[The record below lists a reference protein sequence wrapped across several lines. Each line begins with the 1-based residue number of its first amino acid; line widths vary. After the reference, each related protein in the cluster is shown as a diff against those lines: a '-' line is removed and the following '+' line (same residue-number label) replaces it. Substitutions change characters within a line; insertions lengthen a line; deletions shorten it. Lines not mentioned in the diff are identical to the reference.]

1 MSASAGSP
9 RPRSRRIR
17 VRIAL
22 AVALGLWAC
31 YGDQHCYYLEEPT
44 PTITGRWIGLTTVG
58 IVPEVWRFELTESTG
73 GLVTGTVTMQASQ
86 QTWSGTVDGRHSF
99 PQVTLDLD
107 FTGDGRME
115 AGVYNGHLESTEDD
129 SNTIRGELELGDDPV
144 RTLNLVRGP

>member
-1 MSASAGSP
+1 M
-9 RPRSRRIR
+9 R

-31 YGDQHCYYLEEPT
+31 YGDLHCYASEPT
-44 PTITGRWIGLTTVG
+44 PTITINGRWNGVATVG
-58 IVPEVWRFELTESTG
+58 IVPEGWRFDLTESTG

-86 QTWSGTVDGRHSF
+86 QTWSGTVNGRHSF

-107 FTGDGRME
+107 FTGDGGME
-115 AGVYNGHLESTEDD
+115 AGVYNGHLEPTEDD
-129 SNTIRGELELGDDPV
+129 SHTIRGELELGDDPV